1 MSLLKIII
9 LGIIQGI
16 TEFFPISS
24 SGHLVLTQNLLG
36 LREPQLLVDVMLHFG
51 TVIALFVFLRKE
63 IAGIFISLIQ
73 FFKRPSLKS
82 KDPNMIL
89 VFSLVVASI
98 PTFLIGYFFHRPF
111 ESLFGSP
118 RAVSFALM
126 ITAIFL
132 FFTKFA
138 KQKKA
143 KIPLHP
149 FIIGVLQGAAIVPGF
164 SRSGLTIGGAL
175 FLGWERKKAARFSF
189 LLSIPAIL
197 GASFFQLQK
206 PTVSAQPW
214 GIIIIGVFIAAL
226 TGYFSLAFLVK
237 IINRGKF
244 YLFSFYCAVI
254 AAAGIILTW
263 QK

>member
-1 MSLLKIII
+1 LSLIKIII

-24 SGHLVLTQNLLG
+24 SGHLVLAQNLFG
-36 LREPQLLVDVMLHFG
+36 LKEPQLLLDVMLHVG
-51 TVIALFVFLRKE
+51 TVISLLIFLRKE
-63 IAGIFISLIQ
+63 IAEIILSLIQ
-73 FFKRPSLKS
+73 FLKKPSLKT
-82 KDPNMIL
+82 KDPNMAL

-98 PTFLIGYFFHRPF
+98 PTFLIGYFFSRPL
-111 ESLFGSP
+111 ESLFESP
-118 RAVSFALM
+118 KAVSFALM
-126 ITAIFL
+126 ITAFFL

-138 KQKKA
+138 RPKKV
-143 KIPLHP
+143 KVPLHP
-149 FIIGVLQGAAIVPGF
+149 FIIGVLQGTAIVPGF

-206 PTVSAQPW
+206 SVASTQPW
-214 GIIIIGVFIAAL
+214 GIILIGVLVSAIM
-226 TGYFSLAFLVK
+226 GYFSLVFLVK

-244 YLFSFYCAVI
+244 YLFSFYCAVV
-254 AAAGIILTW
+254 AAIGIILTW
-263 QK
+263 

>member
-1 MSLLKIII
+1 LSLIKIII

-24 SGHLVLTQNLLG
+24 SGHLVLAQNLLG
-36 LREPQLLVDVMLHFG
+36 LKEPQLLVDVMLHLG
-51 TVIALFVFLRKE
+51 TVISLLVFLRKE
-63 IAGIFISLIQ
+63 IAEILLSLIR
-73 FFKRPSLKS
+73 FLKKPSLKT
-82 KDPNMIL
+82 KDSNMVLIFFL
-89 VFSLVVASI
+89 IVASI
-98 PTFLIGYFFHRPF
+98 PTFLIGYFFSRPL
-111 ESLFGSP
+111 ESLFESP
-118 RAVSFALM
+118 KAVSFALM
-126 ITAIFL
+126 ITAFFL

-138 KQKKA
+138 RQKKA
-143 KIPLHP
+143 ESPWQA
-149 FIIGVLQGAAIVPGF
+149 FIIGVLQGTAIVPGF

-206 PTVSAQPW
+206 SAVSTQTW
-214 GIIIIGVFIAAL
+214 GIIIIGILISAL
-226 TGYFSLAFLVK
+226 TGYISLVFLVK

-254 AAAGIILTW
+254 AAIGIVLTW
-263 QK
+263 

>member
-1 MSLLKIII
+1 LSLIKIII
-9 LGIIQGI
+9 LGLIQGI

-24 SGHLVLTQNLLG
+24 SGHLVLAQNLLG
-36 LREPQLLVDVMLHFG
+36 LREPQLLVDVMLHLG
-51 TVIALFVFLRKE
+51 TVLSLFVFLRKE
-63 IAGIFISLIQ
+63 ISEILVSLTQ
-73 FFKRPSLKS
+73 FLKKPSLKTT
-82 KDPNMIL
+82 DPNIKL

-98 PTFLIGYFFHRPF
+98 PTFLIGYFFSRPL

-118 RAVSFALM
+118 KAVSFALM
-126 ITAIFL
+126 VTALYL

-138 KQKKA
+138 RRKKE

-197 GASFFQLQK
+197 GASVFQLQK
-206 PTVSAQPW
+206 TVVSSQPW
-214 GIIIIGVFIAAL
+214 GMITVGVLAAAL
-226 TGYFSLAFLVK
+226 TGYFSLVFLVK

-244 YLFSFYCAVI
+244 YLFAFYCAAV
-254 AAAGIILTW
+254 AALGIILTW
-263 QK
+263 

>member
-1 MSLLKIII
+1 LSLIKIII

-24 SGHLVLTQNLLG
+24 SGHLVLAQNLLG
-36 LREPQLLVDVMLHFG
+36 LKEPQLLVDVMLHFG
-51 TVIALFVFLRKE
+51 TVISLLIFLRKK
-63 IAGIFISLIQ
+63 IAEVVISLVL
-73 FFKRPSLKS
+73 FFKKPSSKT
-82 KDPNMIL
+82 KDPNMVL

-98 PTFLIGYFFHRPF
+98 PTFLIGYFFHHPL

-118 RAVSFALM
+118 KAVSLALM
-126 ITAIFL
+126 ITALFL

-138 KQKKA
+138 QQKRE

-149 FIIGVLQGAAIVPGF
+149 FIIGVLQGVAIVPGF

-175 FLGWERKKAARFSF
+175 FLGWERKKAAQFSF

-206 PTVSAQPW
+206 SVVSTQPW
-214 GIIIIGVFIAAL
+214 GIIIIGVLVSAL
-226 TGYFSLAFLVK
+226 IGYFSLAFLVK

-244 YLFSFYCAVI
+244 YLFSFYCAAV
-254 AAAGIILTW
+254 AVLGIILTW
-263 QK
+263 